1 MALMLPLQVVD
12 SFCRRCCSSNACTS
26 NYDEKKLAELLVN
39 KASLFD
45 VIKWQRVSKKFRK
58 AAQKRLNSYT
68 RIDVQVYS
76 RLKKLREEMH
86 NQSKDLCFIILL
98 HSFVRFILKVSSNI
112 FMQHISTLLVFL
124 AFADRLDWHPTLTL
138 VAVELGPNHLGIAV
152 DSLLKWKDVRALFHL
167 LITLSRNVEHLCI
180 DSPII
185 EMLVAEV
192 NKRQVKLLVSLL
204 CQSRTTVKE
213 QSCFNE
219 FTIAP
224 IDNVHLPE
232 GPFFPNLKQLTISS
246 QTNQLEHLSRLLSYS
261 VSVNLIYHVEE
272 MDLLCLKISIG
283 SGWSQSKHF
292 RLFRHLTRFRQW
304 TEASLLGERYFQQFG
319 NSFTKRRGKASP
331 LNAYT

>member
-1 MALMLPLQVVD
+1 MLPLQVMD
-12 SFCRRCCSSNACTS
+12 SFRRCCCSTNACTS
-26 NYDEKKLAELLVN
+26 TSIEEQLAEILVN

-45 VIKWQRVSKKFRK
+45 VIKWQRVSTRFRN

-68 RIDVQVYS
+68 RIDVQVYAG
-76 RLKKLREEMH
+76 LKKLREDRNHQE
-86 NQSKDLCFIILL
+86 
-98 HSFVRFILKVSSNI
+98 
-112 FMQHISTLLVFL
+112 
-124 AFADRLDWHPTLTL
+124 RLDWHPTLAL

-167 LITLSRNVEHLCI
+167 LITLSRRVEHLCI

-204 CQSRTTVKE
+204 CQSRTTSME
-213 QSCFNE
+213 QCCFNE

-224 IDNVHLPE
+224 IDPLHLPE
-232 GPFFPNLKQLTISS
+232 GPFFPHLKQLTITS
-246 QTNQLEHLSRLLSYS
+246 QTSQLEHLSRLLSYS

-272 MDLLCLKISIG
+272 MDLLCLKICIG
-283 SGWSQSKHF
+283 SAWSRSRHF

-304 TEASLLGERYFQQFG
+304 TEANVLGERYFQQFG
-319 NSFTKRRGKASP
+319 TSFPKRRSKSSP
-331 LNAYT
+331 LGVHS

>member
-1 MALMLPLQVVD
+1 
-12 SFCRRCCSSNACTS
+12 
-26 NYDEKKLAELLVN
+26 
-39 KASLFD
+39 
-45 VIKWQRVSKKFRK
+45 
-58 AAQKRLNSYT
+58 
-68 RIDVQVYS
+68 
-76 RLKKLREEMH
+76 MH

-192 NKRQVKLLVSLL
+192 CFFRFLKNSCYLVSLFSCPMSYLSISLAVSILYQHFEILLYLQVNKRQVKLLVSLL

-246 QTNQLEHLSRLLSYS
+246 Q
-261 VSVNLIYHVEE
+261 V
-272 MDLLCLKISIG
+272 CLVFVLK
-283 SGWSQSKHF
+283 
-292 RLFRHLTRFRQW
+292 LT
-304 TEASLLGERYFQQFG
+304 S
-319 NSFTKRRGKASP
+319 
-331 LNAYT
+331 